1 MQISFVDLKLLLDE
15 ADKNGCLI
23 LFDDVVVDF
32 FDSWTK
38 GLQVFLNSETAHH
51 FTDNETIVNVLD
63 VEVELKTNNVFTH
76 SLKIYKKPMTK
87 EEYLTT
93 LEFLKTED

>member
-1 MQISFVDLKLLLDE
+1 MQITFADLKLLLDE
-15 ADKNGCLI
+15 VDKNGCLI

-38 GLQVFLNSETAHH
+38 GLQVFLNSETEHH
-51 FTDNETIVNVLD
+51 FTDNETIVNLCN
-63 VEVELKTNNVFTH
+63 VEIELKTNNVFTH
-76 SLKIYKKPMTK
+76 SLKIYKQPITK

-93 LEFLKTED
+93 LEFLQND